1 MRRSHLVAAA
11 ATAVLFLVLAARRAQ
26 AQEWNPPSR
35 QMPDMP
41 ESGELAGGWRGSAGA
56 WLAGTGTALDQLRA
70 AGEGARGGRARLVRF
85 MGGTRPVAVWTD
97 RNGDG
102 KADMIE
108 VYRGGALAFQL
119 IDADYDGAANV
130 LRVYNGGSLV
140 REERL

>member
-11 ATAVLFLVLAARRAQ
+11 AAAALFLVLATRRAQ

-41 ESGELAGGWRGSAGA
+41 DSGELEGGWRGSAGA
-56 WLAGTGTALDQLRA
+56 WLSGTGGQLDQLRA
-70 AGEGARGGRARLVRF
+70 AGGGGRRGRAPPGRF
-85 MGGTRPVAVWTD
+85 LGGTRPVSVWTD

-108 VYRGGALAFQL
+108 VYRGGALAYQL
-119 IDADYDGAANV
+119 IDADYDGTANV

>member
-11 ATAVLFLVLAARRAQ
+11 AAAALFLVLATRRAQ

-41 ESGELAGGWRGSAGA
+41 DSGELEGGWRGSKGA
-56 WLAGTGTALDQLRA
+56 WLAGTGTGLDQLRA
-70 AGEGARGGRARLVRF
+70 SGEGARGGRARLVRF

-119 IDADYDGAANV
+119 IDADYDGTANV
-130 LRVYNGGSLV
+130 LRVYNGGSFV